1 MMDKVHRILRD
12 IRIIPVVL
20 VAIGALLTL
29 KLTGLFTGTGYVLVG
44 GSASEQRQ
52 RQAQDRAA
60 IQSMSPQSASDPAA
74 PARVRSWAQDVFN
87 YPDVTGSVSAPKP
100 APPADKGKAEP
111 AGKDAAKD
119 ATKTPKE
126 PERKPD
132 GRPVMLA
139 EPKPVSA
146 AERALL
152 ERLSERRQEL
162 EQRAREIE
170 MRETLMQAAEQ
181 KLQAR
186 TNELKDIESR
196 IVTATQKKEE
206 MEQSRLKSL
215 VTMYE
220 SMKAKDAA
228 KIFDRLDIKLATQVA
243 NLINPRRMSDI
254 MAQMSPETA
263 ERLTVELSR
272 VGTTAEKP
280 QTPNLPKIEG
290 RPPGT

>member
-1 MMDKVHRILRD
+1 MDNVHKILRD
-12 IRIIPVVL
+12 VRIVPVVL

-44 GSASEQRQ
+44 GPAAEQRE

-60 IQSMSPQSASDPAA
+60 MQQA
-74 PARVRSWAQDVFN
+74 
-87 YPDVTGSVSAPKP
+87 
-100 APPADKGKAEP
+100 
-111 AGKDAAKD
+111 AAK
-119 ATKTPKE
+119 KPKE
-126 PERKPD
+126 PERKAD
-132 GRPVMLA
+132 GQSVQLA
-139 EPKPVSA
+139 DPKPVSA

-181 KLQAR
+181 KLQAK
-186 TNELKDIESR
+186 TNELKDIEAR

-206 MEQSRLKSL
+206 SEQARMKSL

-220 SMKAKDAA
+220 NMKAKDAA
-228 KIFDRLDIKLATQVA
+228 KIFDRLDIRLATQVA
-243 NLINPRRMSDI
+243 NMINPRRMSDI
-254 MAQMSPETA
+254 LAQMSPETA
-263 ERLTVELSR
+263 ERLTVELAK
-272 VGTTAEKP
+272 VGVTAEKP
-280 QTPNLPKIEG
+280 MTPDLPKIEG

>member
-1 MMDKVHRILRD
+1 MMDHVHKILRD
-12 IRIIPVVL
+12 VRIVPVVL

-44 GSASEQRQ
+44 GPAAEQRE

-60 IQSMSPQSASDPAA
+60 MQQAAARAPSDPAA
-74 PARVRSWAQDVFN
+74 PAKIRSWAQDVFN

-100 APPADKGKAEP
+100 AAPADGAKKD
-111 AGKDAAKD
+111 DAAK
-119 ATKTPKE
+119 KPKE

-132 GRPVMLA
+132 GQAVQLVD
-139 EPKPVSA
+139 PKPVSA

-181 KLQAR
+181 KLQAK
-186 TNELKDIESR
+186 TNELKDIEAR

-206 MEQSRLKSL
+206 AEQARMKSL

-220 SMKAKDAA
+220 NMKAKDAA
-228 KIFDRLDIKLATQVA
+228 KIFDRLDIRLATQVA
-243 NLINPRRMSDI
+243 NMINPRRMSDI
-254 MAQMSPETA
+254 LAQMSPETA
-263 ERLTVELSR
+263 ERLTVELAR
-272 VGTTAEKP
+272 IGVTAEKP
-280 QTPNLPKIEG
+280 TAPDLPKIEG